1 MAQATNKDIREIK
14 DLILGLDK
22 KIDEVKTEIRGLDKK
37 IDIIDIRLV
46 EVEKK
51 IDKQDTPLWAFG
63 GIILAV
69 CLGTIVKLL
78 AFPKVISSNKYTQ
91 GCGFGSAQPP
101 RVERLVLSDSR
112 SKSKPG

>member
-1 MAQATNKDIREIK
+1 LCQLKYKYLLAIEPADILRSVIFTIIMAQATNTDIREIK

-51 IDKQDTPLWAFG
+51 IDKQDTRLWAFG
-63 GIILAV
+63 GIILAA

-78 AFPKVISSNKYTQ
+78 AFPSV
-91 GCGFGSAQPP
+91 
-101 RVERLVLSDSR
+101 
-112 SKSKPG
+112 